1 MSVTIRQIIDYLD
14 RLKQL
19 HESLLTLSK
28 KKTEALKNNEIDSLR
43 NCLTQERKHVS
54 AIEALEKKRIA
65 AVSDWAASEPDF
77 NGENPTVSEIIEWV
91 DWSERQQLECVY
103 ESFILV
109 LAELKQQEVLN
120 ADLTRQSLQFVNMS
134 LDLFQPTLENVNY
147 GGSLQTS
154 GPKRSVFDSQA

>member
-1 MSVTIRQIIDYLD
+1 MSVAIKQIIDYLE

-28 KKTEALKNNEIDSLR
+28 NKTEALKTNDIEELR
-43 NCLTQERKHVS
+43 ACLNQERKHVS
-54 AIEALEKKRIA
+54 AIEMLEKKRIEA
-65 AVSDWAASEPDF
+65 VNVWAAGEPGFEGKNPAVSD
-77 NGENPTVSEIIEWV
+77 IIEWV
-91 DWSERQQLECVY
+91 DWSERKQLECVY

-120 ADLTRQSLQFVNMS
+120 GDLTRQSLQFVNMS
-134 LDLFQPTLENVNY
+134 LDLLQPTIENVNY
-147 GGSLQTS
+147 GGTSQSS

>member
-1 MSVTIRQIIDYLD
+1 MAIRQIIDYLE

-28 KKTEALKNNEIDSLR
+28 NKTEALKKNNIDSLR
-43 NCLTQERKHVS
+43 DCLNQERKHVS
-54 AIEALEKKRIA
+54 AIEALEKKRIK
-65 AVSDWAASEPDF
+65 AVSEWAAREPDF
-77 NGENPTVSEIIEWV
+77 NGEHPTVSEIIEWV
-91 DWSERQQLECVY
+91 AWSDRKQLESVY

-120 ADLTRQSLQFVNMS
+120 GDLTRQSLQFVNMS
-134 LDLFQPTLENVNY
+134 LDLLQPSLENVNY

-154 GPKRSVFDSQA
+154 GPKRSVFDSHA